1 MLMVFEVYFVP
12 GTDPDALLSAEVK
25 RETKAQV
32 MTFAEAAAVGF
43 GGLPAPASGSG
54 ETRLIAVNKRDASW
68 INRLL
73 ETSESVAGFR
83 VHEVDA

>member
-12 GTDPDALLSAEVK
+12 GTDPEALLSAEAK
-25 RETKAQV
+25 KETQAKV
-32 MTFAEAAAVGF
+32 MTFAEAAKVGF
-43 GGLPAPASGSG
+43 AGLPAPASGNG
-54 ETRLIAVNKRDASW
+54 EARLIAISKRDAAW
-68 INRLL
+68 INRIL